1 MANKLITHS
10 PMALRHYRE
19 QLALSRE
26 LLSKK
31 SGAPLNKIIK
41 AEDSEYSEVFT
52 FNQLENI
59 AKVLLIPEFYLL
71 SNNLQEVDLPDLI
84 DHRNK
89 SDIVN
94 EENQYQLK
102 KVIKEVTSGRDDL
115 MYTYEC
121 LEVEP
126 SSFDLKLQGDNS
138 LKDSLVIR
146 EFLGVSHANFKID
159 GDDDYY
165 KSWRTLVEKKDILV
179 FEISRKKI
187 GSEGMALYYPLL
199 PIITILS
206 SGQTNS
212 RKLFTMV
219 HELVHLGLR
228 ESAIDGKILKS
239 NYDIEKYCNEVAGYV
254 LVPELELQENYDNKL
269 SLKDNVEVIR
279 KKLKVS
285 KQAIAIQLK
294 LTGRISQKELNDYL
308 EQLSSKNGSGFGK
321 TGKQY
326 SAANKFGKVYLQQV
340 ISAVW
345 DSNLPVSTAMKI
357 LNLSNVEQL
366 SYLEQKVFG

>member
-19 QLALSRE
+19 QLSLSRE

-31 SGAPLNKIIK
+31 SRVPLNKIIK
-41 AEDSEYSEVFT
+41 AENSEHSELLT

-71 SNNLQEVDLPDLI
+71 SNKLQKSNLPDLI
-84 DHRNK
+84 DHRNQ
-89 SDIVN
+89 SDILD

-102 KVIKEVTSGRDDL
+102 RVIKEVTSGREDL
-115 MYTYEC
+115 IYTYEC
-121 LEVEP
+121 LDVEP
-126 SSFDLKLQGDNS
+126 SSFKLKLQGNNS
-138 LKDSLVIR
+138 LKDSLAIR
-146 EFLGVSHANFKID
+146 EFLGVSNANFKVD

-165 KSWRTLVEKKDILV
+165 KSWRILVEKKDILV

-269 SLKDNVEVIR
+269 SLKNNVEVIR

-294 LTGRISQKELNDYL
+294 LTGRISQEELNDYL
-308 EQLSSKNGSGFGK
+308 EQLSSKSSAGFGK
-321 TGKQY
+321 TGRQY
-326 SAANKFGKVYLQQV
+326 SAANKFGKIYLQQV

-345 DSNLPVSTAMKI
+345 DSNLSVNTAMKI
-357 LNLSNVEQL
+357 LNLNNVEQL

>member
-19 QLALSRE
+19 QLSLSRE

-31 SGAPLNKIIK
+31 SRVPLNKVIN
-41 AEDSEYSEVFT
+41 AEYGESSNIFT
-52 FNQLENI
+52 FNQLKSI
-59 AKVLLIPEFYLL
+59 AEVLLIPEFYLL
-71 SNNLQEVDLPDLI
+71 SNNLQKSDLPDLI
-84 DHRNK
+84 DHRNQ
-89 SDIVN
+89 SDIVD

-102 KVIKEVTSGRDDL
+102 KVIKEVTSGREDL
-115 MYTYEC
+115 IYTYEC
-121 LEVEP
+121 LDVEP
-126 SSFDLKLQGDNS
+126 SSFELKLQGDNS
-138 LKDSLVIR
+138 LKDSLAIR
-146 EFLGVSHANFKID
+146 EFLGVSNANFKVD

-165 KSWRTLVEKKDILV
+165 KSWRILVEKKDILV

-308 EQLSSKNGSGFGK
+308 EQLSSKNSSGFGK

-326 SAANKFGKVYLQQV
+326 SAANKFGKIYLQQV

-345 DSNLPVSTAMKI
+345 DSSIPVSTAMKI
-357 LNLSNVEQL
+357 LNLNNVEQL